1 MARYKNNKT
10 GQELFAYRIGD
21 EPIPFWARRFSSGR
35 NDVADVSWLLNHMD
49 GSPIVVIH
57 HRDGEMIKEFEG
69 SYSLVEEKDVETAN
83 VNPKPGETAPDN
95 EVKKEWFDTGKI
107 ILESPVTDTPTDVA
121 NDDLLTPQGTT
132 ADDYVFSLSGMPPV
146 FNTIPGSDFNISP
159 TPQRRSN
166 EEVTT
171 DINSQPTAKLLYEL
185 KQYLAEITR
194 DIDRVKYL
202 IEDLKKTI

>member
-1 MARYKNNKT
+1 
-10 GQELFAYRIGD
+10 
-21 EPIPFWARRFSSGR
+21 
-35 NDVADVSWLLNHMD
+35 MD

-83 VNPKPGETAPDN
+83 VNPKLGVIDPSIKDE
-95 EVKKEWFDTGKI
+95 KEWLDTGKI
-107 ILESPVTDTPTDVA
+107 ILESPVTDTPTDVV

-132 ADDYVFSLSGMPPV
+132 ADDYVFSLSGMPPI
-146 FNTIPGSDFNISP
+146 FNVPFHGSDFNVTP
-159 TPQRRSN
+159 TPKRRSN